1 MWFFKDNLLCML
13 YAFISMQLN
22 TDFVNWWDIN
32 VEKENKLV
40 ILNYYYFVNCIIY
53 YLLIIIIL

>member
-1 MWFFKDNLLCML
+1 ML

-40 ILNYYYFVNCIIY
+40 ILYYYYFVNCNIS
-53 YLLIIIIL
+53 LGNILNLPRNKWGNK